1 MDKMINNKKV
11 VGIKNKNSGFVS
23 ALNVVDDVASHI
35 NEIRAAVKD
44 KPCAYNLF
52 PEKYA
57 FVVYGIG
64 DEESVIEFQDGHHE

>member
-1 MDKMINNKKV
+1 MNTNKKI
-11 VGIKNKNSGFVS
+11 VGVRNKESGFVS
-23 ALNVVDDVASHI
+23 ALSVIDDVSSFI
-35 NEIRAAVKD
+35 NEMRAVVKE

-64 DEESVIEFQDGHHE
+64 EEESVIEFKDGHNE